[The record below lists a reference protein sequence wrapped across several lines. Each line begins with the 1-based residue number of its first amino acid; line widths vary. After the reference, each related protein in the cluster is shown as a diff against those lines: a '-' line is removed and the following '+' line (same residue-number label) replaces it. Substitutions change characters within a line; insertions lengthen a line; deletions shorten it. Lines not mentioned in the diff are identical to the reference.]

1 MKALVGA
8 LLLAAAAVNLAPVVG
23 VLSNQRLRWLYGVEV
38 DDANLAVL
46 LRHRAVLFAI
56 VGALLAVS
64 AFAPSLRG
72 LAIAAGLLSM
82 VSFVAI
88 AAIVGGINP
97 QLQRV
102 VRVDVAASVALL
114 LAALLDAWTRTP
126 DGP

>member
-1 MKALVGA
+1 MKALVPA
-8 LLLAAAAVNLAPVVG
+8 LLLGAAVVNLAPVVG
-23 VLSNQRLRWLYGVEV
+23 VLSNERLRSLYGVAV
-38 DDANLAVL
+38 DDANLALL

-56 VGALLAVS
+56 VGILLAVS
-64 AFAPSLRG
+64 AFAPSLRR

-102 VRVDVAASVALL
+102 VRVDVVASAALL
-114 LAALLDAWTRTP
+114 LAAALDAWARASG
-126 DGP
+126 GP